1 MSQFWREERLLIDGK
16 LVPASGGR
24 TYPNE
29 NPATEEIIGVAADA
43 SKEDVLAAVA
53 AARRAF
59 DTTDWSTNLELRKRC
74 LRQLQTA
81 LEEKREQFRA
91 MKVAEVG
98 CPILLTYGPQLDT
111 PINLFIPHMLKFL
124 DSYSFTEDL
133 GVAELMGMKSHRW
146 IEREAVGVVAAITA
160 WNFPTELNLKK
171 LSSALGAGNTVILKG
186 APSTPWSTLVLGQLI
201 AEKTDI
207 PPGVVNILTSSQ
219 KDIGEIMTTHPD
231 VDMVT
236 FTGSTAVGKRI
247 LTCAADTVKKVTLEL
262 GGKSPYVVLDDAD
275 LAKTVPGAGVMIC
288 SHAGQGCAIL
298 SRLIVPRRMQA
309 QAVEIVKATMQNLKY
324 GDPFDPQNFMGPVN
338 SAAQRDRIEG
348 IIARAKQA
356 GAKLALGGGRPK
368 HLPKGHF
375 IEPTLFYD
383 VDPDSELAQFEV
395 FGPVLA
401 VIPYDDE
408 EHAIR
413 IANNSPYGLS
423 GGVWSADHQ
432 RAKRVARRIR
442 SGTMMVN
449 GGIYYGPEVPFGG
462 YRQSGLGRE
471 NGVAGFEEYLQIKS
485 LCEPA

>member
-1 MSQFWREERLLIDGK
+1 
-16 LVPASGGR
+16 
-24 TYPNE
+24 
-29 NPATEEIIGVAADA
+29 
-43 SKEDVLAAVA
+43 
-53 AARRAF
+53 
-59 DTTDWSTNLELRKRC
+59 
-74 LRQLQTA
+74 
-81 LEEKREQFRA
+81 
-91 MKVAEVG
+91 
-98 CPILLTYGPQLDT
+98 
-111 PINLFIPHMLKFL
+111 MLKFL

-324 GDPFDPQNFMGPVN
+324 GDPLDPQNFMGPVN